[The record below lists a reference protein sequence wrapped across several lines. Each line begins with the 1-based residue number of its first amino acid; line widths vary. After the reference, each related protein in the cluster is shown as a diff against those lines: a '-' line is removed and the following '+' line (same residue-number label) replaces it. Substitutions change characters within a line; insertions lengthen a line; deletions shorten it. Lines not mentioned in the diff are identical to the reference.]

1 MVQFYKMPH
10 RELLHELWARV
21 GDRFWLRAP
30 SGSRRQILA
39 RQSTMKPMTVRIR
52 TIVGSQSESG
62 RIVMNEL
69 LDAGLGG
76 R

>member
-1 MVQFYKMPH
+1 
-10 RELLHELWARV
+10 
-21 GDRFWLRAP
+21 
-30 SGSRRQILA
+30 
-39 RQSTMKPMTVRIR
+39 MKPMTVRIR